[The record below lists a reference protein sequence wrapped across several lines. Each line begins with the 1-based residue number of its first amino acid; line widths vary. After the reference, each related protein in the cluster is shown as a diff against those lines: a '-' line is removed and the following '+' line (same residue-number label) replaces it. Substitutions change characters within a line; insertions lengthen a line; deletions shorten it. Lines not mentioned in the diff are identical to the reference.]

1 MPQALNVGESRAVRL
16 LYFLPNNRQFRAE
29 VVQKMK
35 EEIQRIQRFYTQQMQ
50 AHGYGNN
57 TFQFESNA
65 QGEAI
70 VHRVDGE
77 RPDHSY
83 LPGDQK
89 IVEEIERRFDIRKK
103 HLLDRPGHQHGRA
116 GRPDSRN
123 WPTSGKERRLCLSS

>member
-89 IVEEIERRFDIRKK
+89 IVEEIERRFDIRKNIYWIV
-103 HLLDRPGHQHGRA
+103 LDTSTAGA